1 MKRVLVTVAAVAA
14 TALVGTAVP
23 VGLTLSASGSTQA
36 PAATVSGEAA
46 DPQGPPPWAR
56 QKPGEP
62 RDAAKA
68 QWKQD
73 RKAHLDA
80 WKAWK
85 RQQQEA
91 WRAEESHDGRP
102 RWAGGPWR
110 TGPGNS
116 R

>member
-56 QKPGEP
+56 QKPGEA

-73 RKAHLDA
+73 RKAHL
-80 WKAWK
+80 
-85 RQQQEA
+85 EA
-91 WRAEESHDGRP
+91 WRTWKKQQQKAWRAQESHDGKP
-102 RWAGGPWR
+102 PWAGGPWK
-110 TGPGNS
+110 TGPGS
-116 R
+116 GR